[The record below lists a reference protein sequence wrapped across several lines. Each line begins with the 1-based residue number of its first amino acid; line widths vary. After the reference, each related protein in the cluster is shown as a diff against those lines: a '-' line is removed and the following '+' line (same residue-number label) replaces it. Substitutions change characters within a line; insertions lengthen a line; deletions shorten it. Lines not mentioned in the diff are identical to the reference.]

1 MEKKN
6 PITAISD
13 RVCWVEKQITWIAFI
28 VMLGLLVIQ
37 VACRYCFHFPLAWSE
52 ELVRF
57 IYVAVSYTGAI
68 VAVRENEHI
77 CINIIPIILKKILKD
92 RCREERVLK
101 VLDLAADGIC
111 AVFWIFISYGVLGY
125 IAEVKEKAMLSTAN
139 EWPMWIVFVPVLM
152 SGILIIFHYIMNGIE
167 TAMSFK
173 KDGEAKG
180 GEVL

>member
-57 IYVAVSYTGAI
+57 ILSLI
-68 VAVRENEHI
+68 HI
-77 CINIIPIILKKILKD
+77 CFAAPSRQFPNFHTSTARIAHRRKLFYNVTPSRKIPI
-92 RCREERVLK
+92 
-101 VLDLAADGIC
+101 
-111 AVFWIFISYGVLGY
+111 W
-125 IAEVKEKAMLSTAN
+125 
-139 EWPMWIVFVPVLM
+139 
-152 SGILIIFHYIMNGIE
+152 
-167 TAMSFK
+167 
-173 KDGEAKG
+173 
-180 GEVL
+180 